1 MQRCRWWKW
10 RCRRWQARKLSSG
23 PEKGQLMNEINHTC
37 YCNQQ
42 VPNSFYRWLAYGLA
56 AWAHLVPWDWLGQRA
71 CASKCLV
78 GLYRVNKI
86 FEILENWLYALC
98 TRLAYFKRNG
108 ILFLVSN
115 LETCHTS
122 IFFQCFCAGR
132 VDFMKIDQQS
142 LFNCSTVRSR
152 YSMRASTVFFR
163 LVGLLRWAAR
173 LPDVGTASARVAWLG

>member
-1 MQRCRWWKW
+1 MQRCRWWRR

-23 PEKGQLMNEINHTC
+23 PEKGKQTNELNHTC
-37 YCNQQ
+37 YSNQQ
-42 VPNSFYRWLAYGLA
+42 VPNAFYRWLAYGLA

-86 FEILENWLYALC
+86 FKILENWLYALC
-98 TRLAYFKRNG
+98 TRVVYFKRNG

-122 IFFQCFCAGR
+122 IFFQCFYAGR
-132 VDFMKIDQQS
+132 VDFSEKSIIGPCSTKIDNLQ
-142 LFNCSTVRSR
+142 L
-152 YSMRASTVFFR
+152 
-163 LVGLLRWAAR
+163 LVNKIVVKRNL
-173 LPDVGTASARVAWLG
+173 